1 VSVLQQKELQ
11 KRIQHVEGLIS
22 AVGALEDES
31 ARQAAVDAIQ
41 ALLELHGDGFE
52 RIIRLTR
59 NTGPAG
65 ESLVHDFARDD
76 LVANLLLLHGV
87 HPQSLEERVKDAL
100 DKVAPYLASHGGSV
114 DLLDVTEGVVKLKL
128 QGSCHGCPSSAM
140 TLKYAIEE
148 GILDTAPDVV
158 AIEVDGAVDQPA
170 EPAGFVA
177 LGVDGDFHGP
187 LSRGWQTVAGLESL
201 EVGGARVTD
210 VAGSAILFCR
220 ANGNWYA
227 YHDPCPSCSA
237 TFADAILNGVVLT
250 CPGCAHKYD
259 IRGAGRCLED
269 PRLRLTPLPLLVEKG
284 EVRVA
289 APTPAPV
296 GA

>member
-1 VSVLQQKELQ
+1 MSVLQQQELQ
-11 KRIQHVEGLIS
+11 RRIQHLEGLIS
-22 AVGALEDES
+22 AVGALPDEG

-52 RIIRLTR
+52 RILRLTR
-59 NTGPAG
+59 NTGAAG
-65 ESLVHDFARDD
+65 ESLVQDFAQDD

-87 HPQSLEERVKDAL
+87 HPHSLEERVNHAL

-114 DLLDVTEGVVKLKL
+114 DLLEVTDGVVKLKL

-140 TLKYAIEE
+140 TLRYAIEE
-148 GILDTAPDVV
+148 GILESAPDVV
-158 AIEVDGAVDQPA
+158 AIEVEGAVEQPA
-170 EPAGFVA
+170 DPAGFVA
-177 LGVDGDFHGP
+177 LGVDGGFHGP

-227 YHDPCPSCSA
+227 YHDPCPSCAAS
-237 TFADAILNGVVLT
+237 FADAILDGVVLT
-250 CPGCAHKYD
+250 CAGCPHKYD
-259 IRGAGRCLED
+259 IRGAGRCLD
-269 PRLRLTPLPLLVEKG
+269 DSQLRLTPLPLLVEKG
-284 EVRVA
+284 EVLVA
-289 APTPAPV
+289 APAPAPV